1 MPGFTGLSRE
11 TFSHRV
17 AAVRRYLI
25 DNGLDGLFAFSDEY
39 RPGSTLYLAD
49 YYPINVIEESPQG
62 VYVPAE
68 GQVTLFLGAINA
80 RTAEA
85 ISWIEDIR
93 AIDTLGPFFKRLR
106 EQAGR
111 ELKLGLV
118 GEALLPI
125 KYYRRMLSAL
135 AQSEFVCADDL
146 LNGMRAIKCPDE
158 VALMEQA
165 AHLADK
171 GLKAA
176 IERLKAGD
184 ASENDLAAAAEHPV
198 RLGGANLGSATIVSA
213 GQHTQLPTWRPSDHE
228 IAPGD
233 PVLIDVN
240 PIYRGYCADTAVTVF
255 HGDADGEKRRV
266 LDLSRDVLRG
276 VIDHLRPGQP
286 ASTIYGYLLEKSEAA
301 GYGEQFRRYARGM
314 RAVGHGV
321 GINVVEWPNLDADSD
336 FLLEPGMTLAIKY
349 DLRGFDWGGT
359 RFEVDVLMEEGGCR
373 PLNLILDYDT

>member
-85 ISWIEDIR
+85 ITWIEDIR

-106 EQAGR
+106 EQTGR
-111 ELKLGLV
+111 ELKVGLV
-118 GEALLPI
+118 GETLLPV

-135 AQSEFVCADDL
+135 EGSEFVCADDL
-146 LNGMRAIKCPDE
+146 LNRMRAIKCPE
-158 VALMEQA
+158 EIALVEQA

-171 GLKAA
+171 GLEAA
-176 IERLKAGD
+176 IERLKASD

-255 HGDADGEKRRV
+255 HGEVDGKKRSV
-266 LDLSRDVLRG
+266 LHLSRDVLRG

-286 ASTIYGYLLEKSEAA
+286 ASTIYDYLLEKSESA

-321 GINVVEWPNLDADSD
+321 GINVVEWPNLDADSE
-336 FLLEPGMTLAIKY
+336 FRLEPGMTLAIKY

-359 RFEVDVLMEEGGCR
+359 RFEVDVLVENGGCR
-373 PLNLILDYDT
+373 PLNRIMDYDA